1 METRE
6 RVLLRRKQGRVLA
19 GVAGGL
25 ADYTETP
32 VRWWR
37 WAFAAVAVMGWLGL
51 LVVTPPVLDLIG
63 RGSTWGRLALLFV
76 LFAGGVAEWA
86 YLLLWVLVPRADLP
100 RSAGIRLSERLERWP
115 GRLGLGLLVFV
126 GGLLGAWLGLWG
138 GVVVVA
144 TALIGAGLAVFR
156 PSEEIETKTI
166 EGDPMTTTEPLWN
179 AGSEPALPLPP
190 PPVPRPPKVRK
201 ERSKLGW
208 LSLGLALVVGG
219 VIWMLDASGTA
230 HLTAS
235 QTLAAPLVVI
245 GAGLWLGSFVGH
257 AKWTALLGLLLIPV
271 IVVSSAIGMP
281 LTGRYE
287 DRTIHVTSVGQ
298 LQPSYVQTGGRMQLD
313 LSRLRFGANHP
324 TVVRMNLGV
333 GDITVVTSPCVP
345 VDVAAHVNAGTIS
358 FPGRNDSVGG
368 FSVSDSTR
376 TKGSDPIELDL
387 RTGLGAIEVNQGY
400 VPKKERKKGCAS

>member
-1 METRE
+1 
-6 RVLLRRKQGRVLA
+6 
-19 GVAGGL
+19 
-25 ADYTETP
+25 
-32 VRWWR
+32 
-37 WAFAAVAVMGWLGL
+37 
-51 LVVTPPVLDLIG
+51 
-63 RGSTWGRLALLFV
+63 
-76 LFAGGVAEWA
+76 
-86 YLLLWVLVPRADLP
+86 
-100 RSAGIRLSERLERWP
+100 
-115 GRLGLGLLVFV
+115 
-126 GGLLGAWLGLWG
+126 
-138 GVVVVA
+138 VVVA

-166 EGDPMTTTEPLWN
+166 EGDPTTTTEPLWN
-179 AGSEPALPLPP
+179 AGSEPTLPLPP
-190 PPVPRPPKVRK
+190 APVPRPPKVRK

-287 DRTIHVTSVGQ
+287 DRTMRVTSVGQ

-313 LSRLRFGANHP
+313 LSELRSGNHAVP
-324 TVVRMNLGV
+324 VEMDLGLGKV
-333 GDITVVTSPCVP
+333 SVVTSPCVP
-345 VDVAAHVNAGTIS
+345 VDIAAHVNAGTIS

-368 FSVSDSTR
+368 FSVSDSFR
-376 TKGSDPIELDL
+376 TKGPDPIHLDL
-387 RTGLGAIEVNQGY
+387 RTGLGAVEVYQGY
-400 VPKKERKKGCAS
+400 RTRKERKKGCAS